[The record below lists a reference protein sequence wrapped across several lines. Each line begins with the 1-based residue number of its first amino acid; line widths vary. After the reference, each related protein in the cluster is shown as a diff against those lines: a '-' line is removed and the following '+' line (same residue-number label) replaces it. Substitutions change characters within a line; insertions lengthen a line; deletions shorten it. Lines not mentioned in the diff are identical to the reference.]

1 MSFAHNL
8 ALLQQTISRL
18 QPIHFPGLHGAAR
31 GLLLSQ
37 LCKTT
42 RQPLLCITADEASA
56 EQLAQDI
63 AFFFGGMGTLA
74 EPRILKYPA
83 ATQQPWDAVIF
94 DAQTMAN
101 RLSVLFH
108 LSQKTAG
115 KIIVASL
122 PSLAKKLMPV
132 QQMNRLA
139 ELLAP
144 GQEYARDVLALKLAH
159 CGYRFS
165 PLVEEVGHFSVRGDI
180 LDVFAPMSDW
190 PFRLEYFGDYIES
203 IRSFNPDTQKTIE
216 HVDILHLLPA
226 CEWMYS
232 PHHQTQA
239 QNALRALAETVHLP
253 TSKLKERFSQVEQ
266 ESFGAGMES
275 LLPAFYA
282 EKLHTF
288 FDYLKAGDWQP
299 ILFFNA
305 PEEQER
311 SLNEFYADMER
322 SYQAA
327 LEREELTFPP
337 STLFL
342 EYDEL
347 KTLLLPMPRLSGGG
361 LTLENNPQILHFSFP
376 STQTLRESIRAHH
389 GEESA
394 LAPFIEQLSNWRDM
408 HMRTVVACGTLGQA
422 DRLKRLLSER
432 NLRVDIS
439 QTPLDLEKLS
449 WEPTSLAKIFI
460 GEISAGF
467 VAEDQQLT
475 LLSDEDIFGVR
486 ARPKTRR
493 RRNELGFAQDF
504 GDLKEGD
511 LVVHTDFGVARYTGM
526 TKMLVQNVENDFL
539 VLEYAGKDKVYLPVS
554 RMRLI
559 SKFSGGDPTKVSLDR
574 LGTTGWE
581 KTKAKV
587 KESLLKMA
595 AELLQMY
602 ASRQAHPGFAFAP
615 PNRYFHQF
623 EADFE
628 FEETPDQTKAIED
641 VLCDMQKPSPMDRLI
656 CGDVG
661 YGKTEVAMRA
671 AFKAVLDHK
680 QVAVLVP
687 TTLLAHQHVQT
698 FKKRFADYPVHI
710 EVASS
715 LRKPKETAEIFKRTQ
730 EGKVDILIGTHK
742 LLSSQLDFK
751 NLGLLVID
759 EEQKFGVKQKEHL
772 KKLKT
777 QVDVVTLSAT
787 PIPRTLNMALGGLR
801 EMSIIATPPQD
812 RRSIRTVVTKFDTQL
827 IREAIQRELQ
837 RGGQVYFVHNRVQ
850 SIHSVEKL
858 LKEIVPNALIGV
870 AHGQLGEG
878 RLEGVMLDFI
888 QKKIQVLL
896 CTSIIE
902 SGLDIPAANTM
913 IVNRSDTFGLAQLYQ
928 LRGRVGRSKERAYAY
943 LLVPARKTIT
953 KEAERRLE
961 VLQTCSELGSGF
973 SIASHDLELRGAGNL
988 LGEDQ
993 SGAIEAVGLELYTQ
1007 MLEEAVAQM
1016 RGQALPNR
1024 IEPDVQL
1031 PVPAFL
1037 PDDYIPNVHQ
1047 RLVFY
1052 KRFSQAASFEELDA
1066 LRLELV
1072 DRYGHAPAEV
1082 DALQALMQLKIELR
1096 ELSIRALETGA
1107 GKLVFSLGAHT
1118 NIEPAKLTRLL
1129 QTSKGRYRLTPEM
1142 KFIAQLENKELFP
1155 QAKQALSD
1163 LRQCTTAPAPAS
1175 SSSNTTPIAFKN
1187 QAVSHRKILSS

>member
-1 MSFAHNL
+1 MSFDNNL
-8 ALLQQTISRL
+8 ALLQQAISCQQTVHL
-18 QPIHFPGLHGAAR
+18 SGLRGASR

-42 RQPLLCITADEASA
+42 QKPLLCITADEASA
-56 EQLAQDI
+56 EQLTEDI
-63 AFFFGGMGTLA
+63 AFFFGGTGTLA

-115 KIIVASL
+115 QIIVASL
-122 PSLAKKLMPV
+122 PALAKRLMPV
-132 QQMNRLA
+132 QQMNLSA

-144 GQEYARDVLALKLAH
+144 GQEYARDTLARKLAH
-159 CGYRFS
+159 SGYRFS

-180 LDVFAPMSDW
+180 LDVFPPMSEW

-203 IRSFNPDTQKTIE
+203 IRSFEPDTQKTIE
-216 HVDILHLLPA
+216 NTNILHLLPA

-232 PHHQTQA
+232 PSHQA
-239 QNALRALAETVHLP
+239 QAQTSLRILAETVNLP
-253 TSKLKERFSQVEQ
+253 TSKLKERFLEVEQ
-266 ESFGAGMES
+266 ENFGAGMES

-282 EKLHTF
+282 EPLHTF
-288 FDYLKAGDWQP
+288 FDYLAAGDLQP
-299 ILFFNA
+299 ILFSNA

-311 SLNEFYADMER
+311 SLLEFYADMER

-327 LEREELTFPP
+327 LEREELSFPP
-337 STLFL
+337 SALFL
-342 EYDEL
+342 EYDKL
-347 KTLLLPMPRLSGGG
+347 KTLLQQMPHLSGGG
-361 LTLENNPQILHFSFP
+361 LTLENASHILHFSLSP
-376 STQTLRESIRAHH
+376 TQTLRESIRAHH

-394 LAPFIEQLSNWRDM
+394 LTPLIEQLSTWRDM
-408 HMRTVVACGTLGQA
+408 RLHTLIACGTLGQA
-422 DRLKRLLSER
+422 DRLARLLGER
-432 NLRVDIS
+432 NIRVDIS
-439 QTPLDLEKLS
+439 QIPLDLEKLS
-449 WEPTSLAKIFI
+449 FEPKSLAKIFI

-467 VAEDQQLT
+467 VAEDKQLA
-475 LLSDEDIFGVR
+475 LLSDEDIFGAR
-486 ARPKTRR
+486 ARRKPRR
-493 RRNELGFAQDF
+493 KHNELGFAQNL

-526 TKMLVQNVENDFL
+526 TKMLLHNVENDFL

-559 SKFSGGDPTKVSLDR
+559 SKFSGGDPAKIVLDR

-602 ASRQAHPGFAFAP
+602 ASRQAHPGFAFSP

-641 VLCDMQKPSPMDRLI
+641 VLGDMQKPNPMDRLI

-715 LRKPKETAEIFKRTQ
+715 LKKPKETSEIFRRTQ

-751 NLGLLVID
+751 NLGLLIID

-878 RLEGVMLDFI
+878 RLESVMLDFI

-943 LLVPARKTIT
+943 LLVPARKTIS

-961 VLQTCSELGSGF
+961 VLQTCSELGAGF

-988 LGEDQ
+988 LGENQ
-993 SGAIEAVGLELYTQ
+993 SGAIEAVGFELYTQ
-1007 MLEEAVAQM
+1007 MLEETVAQM
-1016 RGQALPNR
+1016 QGQPLPNHM
-1024 IEPDVQL
+1024 EPDIQL
-1031 PVPAFL
+1031 PVSALL

-1052 KRFSQAASFEELDA
+1052 KRFSQAADFETLDA

-1072 DRYGHAPAEV
+1072 DRYGHPPTEV
-1082 DALQALMQLKIELR
+1082 DALCALMQVKIELR

-1107 GKLVFSLGAHT
+1107 GKLVFSLGT
-1118 NIEPAKLTRLL
+1118 NTRIEPAKLTKLL

-1142 KFIAQLENKELFP
+1142 KLVAQLEPKELFP
-1155 QAKQALSD
+1155 QTKQILAD
-1163 LRQCTTAPAPAS
+1163 LRQCTT
-1175 SSSNTTPIAFKN
+1175 TPTATPQK
-1187 QAVSHRKILSS
+1187 QLTSPRRTLMS

>member
-1 MSFAHNL
+1 MSYPCFAGKL
-8 ALLQQTISRL
+8 SALKQALGAR
-18 QPIHFPGLHGAAR
+18 QPLHLSGLHGAAR

-37 LCKTT
+37 LHRATQK
-42 RQPLLCITADEASA
+42 PVLCIAADEVSA

-63 AFFFGGMGTLA
+63 AFFGGGMGTLA
-74 EPRILKYPA
+74 EPCILKYPA
-83 ATQQPWDAVIF
+83 AAQQPWDAVIF
-94 DAQTMAN
+94 DSQTMAN
-101 RLSVLFH
+101 RLAALFH
-108 LSQKTAG
+108 LSQKSAG
-115 KIIVASL
+115 AFIVASL
-122 PSLAKKLMPV
+122 PALAKRVLPM
-132 QQMNRLA
+132 QQMNSLA

-144 GQEYARDVLALKLAH
+144 GQEYARNALAQKLIH
-159 CGYRFS
+159 LGYRFS

-180 LDVFAPMSDW
+180 VDLFSPLGEW

-203 IRSFNPDTQKTIE
+203 IRSFDPETQKTIE
-216 HVDILHLLPA
+216 PVDILHLLPA

-232 PHHQTQA
+232 PASLSRAQA
-239 QNALRALAETVHLP
+239 SLRALAETVELP
-253 TSKLKERFSQVEQ
+253 TSKLKERLSQLEQ

-275 LLPAFYA
+275 LLPAFYS
-282 EKLHTF
+282 EGLCTF
-288 FDYLKAGDWQP
+288 FDYLKAGDLQTL
-299 ILFFNA
+299 LFLNA

-311 SLNEFYADMER
+311 SLDEFYAQMER
-322 SYQAA
+322 SYHSA

-337 STLFL
+337 SALFL
-342 EYDEL
+342 ERAEL
-347 KTLLLPMPRLSGGG
+347 KALLQHMPHFSGGG
-361 LTLENNPQILHFSFP
+361 LTLEENAHTLPFSLSP
-376 STQTLRESIRAHH
+376 SQKLRESIRAHQ

-394 LAPFIEQLSNWRDM
+394 LTPLIEQLSNW
-408 HMRTVVACGTLGQA
+408 HEAGIATVVACGTPGQA
-422 DRLKRLLSER
+422 DRLKRLLEQR
-432 NLRVDIS
+432 NVPTDVS
-439 QTPLDLEKLS
+439 KTPLELNALS
-449 WEPTSLAKIFI
+449 MGPRCLAKIFV

-467 VAEDQQLT
+467 VAEEEKLAV
-475 LLSDEDIFGVR
+475 LSDEDIFGLR
-486 ARPKTRR
+486 ARRNSRR
-493 RRNELGFAQDF
+493 RRHEFGFAQDF
-504 GDLKEGD
+504 GELKEGD
-511 LVVHTDFGVARYTGM
+511 LVVHADFGVARYAGM
-526 TKMLVQNVENDFL
+526 TKMPVQNVENDFL

-559 SKFSGGDPTKVSLDR
+559 SKFSGGDPAKVALDR

-581 KTKAKV
+581 RTKARV

-595 AELLQMY
+595 AELLHIY
-602 ASRQAHPGFAFAP
+602 ATRQAHPGFAFSP
-615 PNRYFHQF
+615 PNRYFCQF

-628 FEETPDQTKAIED
+628 FEETPDQAKAIEEL
-641 VLCDMQKPSPMDRLI
+641 LCDMQKPSPMDRLI

-671 AFKAVLDHK
+671 AFKAVLDNK

-698 FKKRFADYPVHI
+698 FKKRFAGYPVNI

-715 LRKPKETAEIFKRTQ
+715 LRKPKETSEIFKRTQ

-742 LLSSQLDFK
+742 LLSSQLEFK
-751 NLGLLVID
+751 NLGLLIID
-759 EEQKFGVKQKEHL
+759 EEHKFGVKQKEHL
-772 KKLKT
+772 KKWRT

-801 EMSIIATPPQD
+801 EMSLIATPPQD
-812 RRSIRTVVTKFDTQL
+812 RRSIRTTVAKFDPQL
-827 IREAIQRELQ
+827 IQEAIGREIQ

-858 LKEIVPNALIGV
+858 LKEMVPHVSIGV

-878 RLEGVMLDFI
+878 KLEKVMLDFV
-888 QKKIQVLL
+888 QKKTQLLL

-902 SGLDIPAANTM
+902 SGLDIPSANTM
-913 IVNRSDTFGLAQLYQ
+913 VVNRADTFGLAQLYQ

-961 VLQTCSELGSGF
+961 ILQTCSELGAGF

-988 LGEDQ
+988 LGENQ
-993 SGAIEAVGLELYTQ
+993 SGAIEAVGFELYTQ
-1007 MLEEAVAQM
+1007 MLEEAVAEMQ
-1016 RGQALPNR
+1016 GKPPPNR
-1024 IEPDVQL
+1024 MDPDVQL

-1037 PDDYIPNVHQ
+1037 PDEYIPDVHQ

-1052 KRFSQAASFEELDA
+1052 KRFSQAANVEELDA

-1072 DRYGHAPAEV
+1072 DRYGNAPCEV

-1096 ELSIRALETGA
+1096 NLSIRSLETGA
-1107 GKLVFSLGAHT
+1107 GKLVFSLGT
-1118 NIEPAKLTRLL
+1118 NTSIDPAKLARLL

-1142 KFIAQLENKELFP
+1142 KFVAQLELKEPFT
-1155 QAKQALSD
+1155 QAKQVLAD
-1163 LRQCTTAPAPAS
+1163 LGQCLARSERP
-1175 SSSNTTPIAFKN
+1175 
-1187 QAVSHRKILSS
+1187 

>member
-1 MSFAHNL
+1 MSHPYFASKL
-8 ALLQQTISRL
+8 SLLKQA
-18 QPIHFPGLHGAAR
+18 IHSKQAVHFSGLHGAAR

-37 LCKTT
+37 LHKAT
-42 RQPLLCITADEASA
+42 QKPLLCISADEASA
-56 EQLAQDI
+56 EQLAEDL
-63 AFFFGGMGTLA
+63 AFFFGGMGTLLK
-74 EPRILKYPA
+74 PRILRYPA
-83 ATQQPWDAVIF
+83 TTQQPWDAVIF
-94 DAQTMAN
+94 DSQTMAN
-101 RLSVLFH
+101 RLTVLYH
-108 LSQKTAG
+108 LSQKSAG
-115 KIIVASL
+115 DVIVASL
-122 PSLAKKLMPV
+122 PALAKRLMPV
-132 QQMNRLA
+132 QQMDRLA

-144 GQEYARDVLALKLAH
+144 GQEYARDELARKLAH
-159 CGYRFS
+159 SGYRFS

-180 LDVFAPMSDW
+180 VDVFPPMSEW
-190 PFRLEYFGDYIES
+190 PFRLEYFGDYIEC
-203 IRSFNPDTQKTIE
+203 IRSFDSETQRTLENVDT
-216 HVDILHLLPA
+216 LHLLPA
-226 CEWMYS
+226 SEWMYS
-232 PHHQTQA
+232 PAHQTQA
-239 QNALRALAETVHLP
+239 QASLRALAETVDLP
-253 TSKLKERFSQVEQ
+253 TSKLKERLSQLEQ
-266 ESFGAGMES
+266 ESFGAGIES
-275 LLPAFYA
+275 LLPAFYS
-282 EKLHTF
+282 EGLQSF
-288 FDYLKAGDWQP
+288 FDYLKAGDLQP
-299 ILFFNA
+299 LLFSNA

-311 SLNEFYADMER
+311 FLDEFYSDIER
-322 SYQAA
+322 SYQSA

-337 STLFL
+337 SALFL
-342 EYDEL
+342 ERDEL
-347 KTLLLPMPRLSGGG
+347 KAHLNQMPRLSGGG
-361 LTLENNPQILHFSFP
+361 LSLEENAQIVHFSFS
-376 STQTLRESIRAHH
+376 STQHLRESIRAHH

-394 LAPFIEQLSNWRDM
+394 LTPLIEQLSNWN
-408 HMRTVVACGTLGQA
+408 HSGITTVVACGTPGQA
-422 DRLKRLLSER
+422 ERLQRLLSDR
-432 NLRVDIS
+432 NIATHVS
-439 QTPLDLEKLS
+439 KTPLDLDTLS
-449 WEPTSLAKIFI
+449 FAPRCLAKIFI

-467 VAEDQQLT
+467 VANDEALVV
-475 LLSDEDIFGVR
+475 LSDEDIFGAR
-486 ARPKTRR
+486 ARRKTRR
-493 RRNELGFAQDF
+493 NRHELGFAQDF
-504 GDLKEGD
+504 NNLKEGD

-526 TKMLVQNVENDFL
+526 TKMQVQNVENDFL

-559 SKFSGGDPTKVSLDR
+559 SKFAGGDPAKVALDR

-581 KTKAKV
+581 RTKARV

-595 AELLQMY
+595 AELLHIY
-602 ASRQAHPGFAFAP
+602 ATRQAHPGFAFTP

-641 VLCDMQKPSPMDRLI
+641 VLGDMQKPSPMDRLI

-671 AFKAVLDHK
+671 AFKAALDGK

-687 TTLLAHQHVQT
+687 TTLLAHQHMQT

-742 LLSSQLDFK
+742 LLSPQLDFK

-772 KKLKT
+772 KKLRT

-812 RRSIRTVVTKFDTQL
+812 RRSIRTIVTKFDTRL
-827 IREAIQRELQ
+827 IKEAIERELQ

-858 LKEIVPNALIGV
+858 LKEIVPHALIGV

-878 RLEGVMLDFI
+878 RLESVMLHFV
-888 QKKIQVLL
+888 QKKTQILL

-902 SGLDIPAANTM
+902 SGLDIPSANTM

-928 LRGRVGRSKERAYAY
+928 LRGRVGRSKEKAYAY

-961 VLQTCSELGSGF
+961 ILQTCSELGAGF

-988 LGEDQ
+988 LGENQ

-1007 MLEEAVAQM
+1007 MLEEAVAEMQ
-1016 RGQALPNR
+1016 GKPLPNR
-1024 IEPDVQL
+1024 VDPDVQL
-1031 PVPAFL
+1031 PIPAFL

-1052 KRFSQAASFEELDA
+1052 KRFSQAASVEELDS

-1096 ELSIRALETGA
+1096 NLCIRSLETGA
-1107 GKLVFSLGAHT
+1107 GKLVFSLGTNT
-1118 NIEPAKLTRLL
+1118 NIDPEKLTRLL

-1142 KFIAQLENKELFP
+1142 KLIASLELKEPFA
-1155 QAKQALSD
+1155 QAKQVLAELS
-1163 LRQCTTAPAPAS
+1163 QCTTTSLASQNKVAPHKRS
-1175 SSSNTTPIAFKN
+1175 W
-1187 QAVSHRKILSS
+1187 LS